1 MLIGWCSNFIKKI
14 LNSFLDIAEK
24 SLYFIKD
31 NEEAQANKLLDY
43 LEQKNKCLSPIQR
56 VYRGMANNDL
66 NEISKAIDAMKA
78 KNDFFYAGFA
88 QQIFNEYKEKSI
100 QSIGKGF

>member
-1 MLIGWCSNFIKKI
+1 MNT
-14 LNSFLDIAEK
+14 LDIAEK

-43 LEQKNKCLSPIQR
+43 LEQKQVFKSYSACLQ
-56 VYRGMANNDL
+56 GMANNDL

-78 KNDFFYAGFA
+78 K
-88 QQIFNEYKEKSI
+88 
-100 QSIGKGF
+100 